1 MVPFITRDDIDG
13 GGISKKKITQRRDK
27 AANAADYSC
36 MVLSEGSSGYKHNIE
51 SVRCL
56 QSSDTV
62 IERRLFLH
70 FSQAKFSI
78 IQCLVAQH

>member
-1 MVPFITRDDIDG
+1 MEG
-13 GGISKKKITQRRDK
+13 GYLKRRLLKRRDK

-56 QSSDTV
+56 QSSDTG
-62 IERRLFLH
+62 IARRLFLH
-70 FSQAKFSI
+70 FSQATFII
-78 IQCLVAQH
+78 IQCLVAQR